1 MFNVT
6 FASHSKEYASEK
18 EADLESDGG
27 TSSREGSI
35 PNKGFK
41 VASHHEDAIY
51 SYTQKRPKYADLST
65 SDMLLAVKKP
75 SNESIIQSVEMKSQ
89 NENAQVLKSPLSKSN
104 SKPKMGTSSTSS
116 KLVWPTSITQM
127 NSLMLQSFNSSAS
140 MRPRWSSRRDR
151 ELLSAKLEIEN
162 AHVMSNSSGLYA
174 SIFWDVSKFSRSYE
188 LMERKLKVF
197 IYREGAKPIFQQP
210 KMRGIYASEGWFMK
224 LMEGNKRF
232 IVRDPQ
238 KAHLFYLP
246 FSSQMLRVT
255 LSNRK
260 QMKQHLEK
268 YVELIAGRY
277 CFWNRTDGADHFLVA
292 CHDWAS
298 QITRQPM
305 KGCIRSLCNSN
316 VAKGFQIGKDT
327 TLPVT
332 YVHSVMG
339 PLRRFAGI
347 QKGLFWPFS
356 LEACMVMSVRSC

>member
-174 SIFWDVSKFSRSYE
+174 SIFWDVSKFSRIALDYK
-188 LMERKLKVF
+188 LLVFVKDVGCRKF
-197 IYREGAKPIFQQP
+197 
-210 KMRGIYASEGWFMK
+210 
-224 LMEGNKRF
+224 
-232 IVRDPQ
+232 
-238 KAHLFYLP
+238 
-246 FSSQMLRVT
+246 
-255 LSNRK
+255 
-260 QMKQHLEK
+260 
-268 YVELIAGRY
+268 LIADWETIGMIVWL
-277 CFWNRTDGADHFLVA
+277 CAEINSFLTLLVTSNKLGQ
-292 CHDWAS
+292 DKTFPSINLS
-298 QITRQPM
+298 QEI
-305 KGCIRSLCNSN
+305 SL
-316 VAKGFQIGKDT
+316 
-327 TLPVT
+327 
-332 YVHSVMG
+332 
-339 PLRRFAGI
+339 
-347 QKGLFWPFS
+347 
-356 LEACMVMSVRSC
+356 